1 MRVAFSPQKPPKRGR
16 HQAILAIA
24 GILLLGL
31 AGILVPVAKA
41 RTERPS
47 IESVDPAIG
56 EPGAMLRVQGRHF
69 GSERGEG
76 RVEFDGAA
84 ATSSSYLS
92 WSDSRIELRVP
103 LYAESSLVRVVNG
116 KGRSNARMFMSRALL
131 PSSPAGS
138 GAQALGPMIET
149 LSANSGAIG
158 SELTIRGLNFGT
170 NRGDSD
176 VIFTWMGEAAVPL
189 QSDETGRGYT
199 SPQDASGE
207 YESWSDK
214 EIHVRV
220 PDGAVTGGVAVRTSK
235 GTSQVRY
242 FQVTD
247 MPGTKAYR
255 GRRTYALSSFAT
267 ISRVKSTGPNSLYL
281 WMPFPAET
289 PSQRGIK
296 TLNRTTEPLLAEY
309 RGLSA
314 YRLVDLQPDRLV
326 SVGHDHIV
334 QVYGIETDVKVES
347 IKAVPSNPSRLYAM
361 FTEAD
366 LLVPSDDPAIRAFAR
381 KVAGKEKN
389 QYRIA
394 SAALAA
400 LAQAVKFDAGAVS
413 IRPADALAS
422 AKADSW
428 DMALLYTAILR
439 AAGVPALPV
448 AGVVVDGSRRAWNH
462 AWVEFYVYG
471 FGWIPVDPVLVSGA
485 TVGGFVPPFTDR
497 SRYFGNM
504 DDMHI
509 AFSRGLAKVD
519 RMAPDGRTV
528 AAARRYS
535 FQNIFEEAG
544 GDLPSYTSFWS
555 DVEIT
560 GVY

>member
-1 MRVAFSPQKPPKRGR
+1 M
-16 HQAILAIA
+16 
-24 GILLLGL
+24 
-31 AGILVPVAKA
+31 LVGMAAVFISLAKA
-41 RTERPS
+41 RTERPVV
-47 IESVDPAIG
+47 ESVDPAIG

-92 WSDSRIELRVP
+92 WSDVLIELRVP
-103 LYAESSLVRVVNG
+103 LYAESSLVRVVNV

-138 GAQALGPMIET
+138 GAQTLGPTIES
-149 LSANSGAIG
+149 LSADAGAIG
-158 SELTIRGLNFGT
+158 SALSIRGLNFGT
-170 NRGDSD
+170 NRGDSA
-176 VIFTWMGEAAVPL
+176 VLFTWMGEAAVPL
-189 QSDETGRGYT
+189 QSEETGRGYT

-214 EIHVRV
+214 EIRVRV
-220 PDGAVTGGVAVRTSK
+220 PDGAMTGGVAVRTDK

-255 GRRTYALSSFAT
+255 GRRTYALSSFVT
-267 ISRVKSTGPNSLYL
+267 ISRVNSSGPNTLSL
-281 WMPFPAET
+281 WMPFPADT
-289 PSQRGIK
+289 PSQRGLK
-296 TLNRTTEPLLAEY
+296 TLNRTTEPLLADY

-314 YRLVDLQPDRLV
+314 YRLVDLQPNRLV
-326 SVGHDHIV
+326 SVGQDHLI
-334 QVYGIETDVKVES
+334 QVYGIETDVKVDA
-347 IKAVPSNPSRLYAM
+347 IKPVPSNAPRLYAT
-361 FTEAD
+361 FVEAD
-366 LLVPSDDPAIRAFAR
+366 SLVPSDDPAIRAFA
-381 KVAGKEKN
+381 KKAAGKERN

-400 LAQAVKFDAGAVS
+400 LSQAVRFDAGAVS
-413 IRPADALAS
+413 VKPADALA
-422 AKADSW
+422 AARADSW
-428 DMALLYTAILR
+428 DMALLYAAILR
-439 AAGVPALPV
+439 ASGVPALPV
-448 AGVVVDGSRRAWNH
+448 AGVVVDDSRRAWNH

-471 FGWIPVDPVLVSGA
+471 FGWIPVDPVFVSGA
-485 TVGGFVPPFTDR
+485 TVGDFIPPFPDR

-504 DDMHI
+504 DDRHI

-528 AAARRYS
+528 GAARRYS